1 MEEILYNAAFISIL
15 QIIAIDIIL
24 GGDNA
29 IVIALA
35 CKNLPEKQ
43 RKLGIFYGALGA
55 IILRVIM
62 VFFATSLLMVS
73 GLKIVGGLLLLW
85 IGVKLIL
92 DNGKE
97 TSIKETSIK
106 VSQEKNLF
114 GAIKTIIIADFI
126 MSLDNSV
133 AIAAAADG
141 NIYLVIFG
149 LLLSVPIIIWGSSI
163 ILKLIDKYPVIIY
176 LGSGLLGWIAGD
188 MIKTDILTLKYFSA
202 SATQELLPIAGSFF
216 VIIYSYLYMK
226 IITR

>member
-1 MEEILYNAAFISIL
+1 MEEIVYNAAFISIL
-15 QIIAIDIIL
+15 QIIAIDIVL

-62 VFFATSLLMVS
+62 VFFATSLLLIS
-73 GLKIVGGLLLLW
+73 GLKIIGGLLLLW

-92 DNGKE
+92 DNG
-97 TSIKETSIK
+97 KETSIK

-176 LGSGLLGWIAGD
+176 LGAGLLGWIAAD
-188 MIKTDILTLKYFSA
+188 MIKTDILTLKYLSNFA
-202 SATQELLPIAGSFF
+202 AQEYLSLAGSFF
-216 VIIYSYLYMK
+216 VIIYSLFYIK
-226 IITR
+226 FIRK